1 MCSFFIYY
9 YEDYKEGG
17 EFMGLLDRFRKPTE
31 NLKESQNNVQNYEIG
46 GLEAYNFVRGLRLI
60 ASDTYNNDY
69 LLDRMMDDS
78 IISAAIDMYIDDAL
92 QVDPQKKEIF
102 WVEVDNTDDKLE
114 EKLASGLA
122 SELNRFLKSDL
133 RMDQELRNIA
143 RRFIQYGSCVCRL
156 DFIDKLEDDRLTLIN
171 KNKPTFEEFDKTT
184 QDAATKLVEAVTELF
199 ENTVSDNAT
208 EALTDLKQ
216 DTCTNYEDIHFS
228 ETKAKILECV
238 KERADKKLLKE
249 STTNGVLKE
258 DILRDENIRRLIKG
272 RWSAEVIGQGTNIW
286 ELRAKGKTLA
296 YMDVKRPNFLLDPVN
311 LVSFSNNTGKYQVN
325 FEVGPYNDDLA
336 SKQYYT
342 LRRGESYLDNART
355 AWQVL
360 SALEDILMLTRMTRS
375 VLYRIFSVEVGSK
388 GDTETARILNQL
400 KNRIKFE
407 ETINVKEKVYNSD
420 LRQVPL
426 GDSIFIPT
434 RNGIG
439 NIDIKTVG
447 GDVNLHDAIDLDYF
461 KDKLFAALRIPKAF
475 LGFSD
480 EGTGGMINT
489 SLTRMD
495 IRYARTIR
503 GIQSILAE
511 GLKDLCLTYLRLT
524 RPESTL
530 EELPD
535 FKIVFTSINTEEDA
549 QRNES
554 KKVQIE
560 TLDKILETFEN
571 LGVSVP
577 DVTELRDELIK
588 EYIGSNYLEII
599 KEAEKNGPVGPA
611 IEPNEEGPSF
621 SGGSDFG
628 PSFDSE
634 IDSFGGPVESDIEEP
649 TDEEPMEELGVG
661 DEDFEPAQDKEAPSG
676 LRREL
681 NTEA

>member
-1 MCSFFIYY
+1 
-9 YEDYKEGG
+9 
-17 EFMGLLDRFRKPTE
+17 MGLFDRRKRSKK
-31 NLKESQNNVQNYEIG
+31 NLTESQNNVQNYEIG

-69 LLDRMMDDS
+69 LLDRMMDDA
-78 IISAAIDMYIDDAL
+78 IISAAVDMYIDDAL

-143 RRFIQYGSCVCRL
+143 RRYIQYGSCVCRL
-156 DFIDKLEDDRLTLIN
+156 DFIDKLEDDRLKLIN
-171 KNKPTFEEFDKTT
+171 KNKPTFDESAETDSKLLRIVESVNDIFSDKAFD
-184 QDAATKLVEAVTELF
+184 D
-199 ENTVSDNAT
+199 AT
-208 EALTDLKQ
+208 EALSELKFSHSI
-216 DTCTNYEDIHFS
+216 DYEDIS
-228 ETKAKILECV
+228 YDETKNKILEHIKTNMN
-238 KERADKKLLKE
+238 KELLKE
-249 STTNGVLKE
+249 SVNSKGVLKE
-258 DILRDENIRRLIKG
+258 EVLKNDNIRRLIKG
-272 RWSAEVIGQGTNIW
+272 RWSVEIIGQGTNIW

-296 YMDVKRPNFLLDPVN
+296 YMDVKKPNFLLDPVN

-325 FEVGPYNDDLA
+325 FEVGPYNEDL
-336 SKQYYT
+336 SNKEYFT
-342 LRRGESYLDNART
+342 LRRGESYLDNARV

-388 GDTETARILNQL
+388 GDTETAKILNQL

-407 ETINVKEKVYNSD
+407 ETINVKEKIYNSE

-447 GDVNLHDAIDLDYF
+447 GDVNLKDAIDLDYF

-503 GIQSILAE
+503 GIQSTLAE

-524 RPESTL
+524 RPESSL

-560 TLDKILETFEN
+560 TLDKIIETFTN
-571 LGVSVP
+571 LGIDISSYT
-577 DVTELRDELIK
+577 DLRNELIK

-599 KEAEKNGPVGPA
+599 KDIEKNSLILPKAP
-611 IEPNEEGPSF
+611 EEDKPD
-621 SGGSDFG
+621 SDFG
-628 PSFDSE
+628 GSGFSSGL
-634 IDSFGGPVESDIEEP
+634 DSFGGNSFENDVEEP
-649 TDEEPMEELGVG
+649 AEDETTEDEDQESELGAG
-661 DEDFEPAQDKEAPSG
+661 DEDFEPAENKEAPSG
-676 LRREL
+676 LKREL

>member
-1 MCSFFIYY
+1 
-9 YEDYKEGG
+9 
-17 EFMGLLDRFRKPTE
+17 MGLFNRKKTE
-31 NLKESQNNVQNYEIG
+31 VQQPLNESGNGNVHNYQVG

-69 LLDRMMDDS
+69 LLDRMMDDAT
-78 IISAAIDMYIDDAL
+78 ISAAVDMYIDDAL
-92 QVDPQKKEIF
+92 QVDPQRKEIF

-114 EKLASGLA
+114 ENLAKGLTD
-122 SELNRFLKSDL
+122 ELNRFLKTDL
-133 RMDQELRNIA
+133 RMDKELRTIA
-143 RRFIQYGSCVCRL
+143 RRYIQYGSCICRL
-156 DFIDKLEDDRLTLIN
+156 DFIDKLEDDRLALID
-171 KNKPTFEEFDKTT
+171 KNKKIFDSVDEDTR
-184 QDAATKLVEAVTELF
+184 QSRLVEAVQDIF
-199 ENTVSDNAT
+199 SDATHLDVT
-208 EALTDLKQ
+208 EALTDLKKEHN
-216 DTCTNYEDIHFS
+216 TEYEDIHFA
-228 ETKAKILECV
+228 ETKTKILEAV
-238 KERADKKLLKE
+238 KSKLDKKTLNE
-249 STTNGVLKE
+249 SLSRKGVLKE
-258 DILRDENIRRLIKG
+258 EILGNDNIRRLIRG
-272 RWSAEVIGQGTNIW
+272 RWSAEIIGQGTNIW

-296 YMDVKRPNFLLDPVN
+296 YMDVRKPNFLLDPFN

-325 FEVGPYNDDLA
+325 FEVGPYNESDA
-336 SKQYYT
+336 NKEYYT

-388 GDTETARILNQL
+388 GDTETAKILNQL
-400 KNRIKFE
+400 KNRIKFD

-420 LRQVPL
+420 LRQIPL

-447 GDVNLHDAIDLDYF
+447 GDVNLKDAIDLDYF

-503 GIQSILAE
+503 GIQTVLGE

-524 RPESTL
+524 RPETTL

-535 FKIVFTSINTEEDA
+535 FKIVFTSINTEEDT
-549 QRNES
+549 QRNETR
-554 KKVQIE
+554 KVQVE
-560 TLDKILETFEN
+560 TLDKVLETFEN

-577 DVTELRDELIK
+577 DIPELRNELIK
-588 EYIGSNYLEII
+588 EYIGSDYLEII
-599 KEAEKNGPVGPA
+599 KKAEK
-611 IEPNEEGPSF
+611 EGIGLNPLPSDDKPGF
-621 SGGSDFG
+621 GGGSDFG
-628 PSFDSE
+628 GPSFDGP
-634 IDSFGGPVESDIEEP
+634 SFGDDFGDENFESDLEEPKEEVEEP
-649 TDEEPMEELGVG
+649 TEELGAG
-661 DEDFEPAQDKEAPSG
+661 DEDFEPATDKEAPSG
-676 LRREL
+676 LTREL
-681 NTEA
+681 RTDV

>member
-1 MCSFFIYY
+1 
-9 YEDYKEGG
+9 
-17 EFMGLLDRFRKPTE
+17 MGLFDRFRKPTE
-31 NLKESQNNVQNYEIG
+31 NLNESQNNVQNYEIG

-171 KNKPTFEEFDKTT
+171 KNKPTFEESDKST
-184 QDAATKLVEAVTELF
+184 QDIASKLVESVTELF
-199 ENTVSDNAT
+199 ENAKSDNAT
-208 EALTDLKQ
+208 EALTELKQ
-216 DTCTNYEDIHFS
+216 ENSVAYEDIHFS

-238 KERADKKLLKE
+238 RESADKKLLKE
-249 STTNGVLKE
+249 STNTRGILNE

-388 GDTETARILNQL
+388 GDTETTRILNQL

-447 GDVNLHDAIDLDYF
+447 GDVNLKDAIDLDYF

-599 KEAEKNGPVGPA
+599 KEAEKNMPITPMPD
-611 IEPNEEGPSF
+611 EPGKEGPSF
-621 SGGSDFG
+621 GGGGSSFS
-628 PSFDSE
+628 PSFDDG
-634 IDSFGGPVESDIEEP
+634 IDSFGGPVESDIEEEP
-649 TDEEPMEELGVG
+649 TVEDEDVPMEDLGAG

>member
-1 MCSFFIYY
+1 
-9 YEDYKEGG
+9 
-17 EFMGLLDRFRKPTE
+17 MGLFDRFRKPTE
-31 NLKESQNNVQNYEIG
+31 NLNESQNNVQNYEIG

-171 KNKPTFEEFDKTT
+171 KNKPTFEESDKST
-184 QDAATKLVEAVTELF
+184 QDKVSRLVESVAELF

-228 ETKAKILECV
+228 ETRAKILECV
-238 KERADKKLLKE
+238 KSSADKKLLKE
-249 STTNGVLKE
+249 STINGVLKE

-599 KEAEKNGPVGPA
+599 KEAEKNMSVAPMPD
-611 IEPNEEGPSF
+611 EPGKEGPGF
-621 SGGSDFG
+621 SGGGSSFS
-628 PSFDSE
+628 PSFDDG
-634 IDSFGGPVESDIEEP
+634 IDSFGDGPLESDVEEEP
-649 TDEEPMEELGVG
+649 TAEDEEAPMEDLGTG

>member
-1 MCSFFIYY
+1 
-9 YEDYKEGG
+9 
-17 EFMGLLDRFRKPTE
+17 MGLFDRFRKPTE
-31 NLKESQNNVQNYEIG
+31 NLNESQNNVQNYEIG

-171 KNKPTFEEFDKTT
+171 KNKPTFEESDKST

-199 ENTVSDNAT
+199 ENAKSDNAT
-208 EALTDLKQ
+208 EALTELKQ
-216 DTCTNYEDIHFS
+216 ENSVAYEDIHFS

-238 KERADKKLLKE
+238 RESADKKLLKE
-249 STTNGVLKE
+249 STNTKGILNE

-388 GDTETARILNQL
+388 GDTETTRILNQL

-447 GDVNLHDAIDLDYF
+447 GDVNLKDAIDLDYF

-571 LGVSVP
+571 LGVSVA
-577 DVTELRDELIK
+577 DVTTLRDELIK

-599 KEAEKNGPVGPA
+599 KEAEKTMSVAPMPD
-611 IEPNEEGPSF
+611 EPGKEGPSF
-621 SGGSDFG
+621 GGGGSSFS
-628 PSFDSE
+628 PSFDDG
-634 IDSFGGPVESDIEEP
+634 IDSFGGPAESDIEEEP
-649 TDEEPMEELGVG
+649 TEDEEVPMEDLGAG
-661 DEDFEPAQDKEAPSG
+661 DEDFEPATDKEAPSG

>member
-1 MCSFFIYY
+1 
-9 YEDYKEGG
+9 
-17 EFMGLLDRFRKPTE
+17 MGLFDRRKRPKE
-31 NLKESQNNVQNYEIG
+31 NLVESQNNVQNYEIG

-69 LLDRMMDDS
+69 LLDRMMDDA
-78 IISAAIDMYIDDAL
+78 IISAAVDMYIDDAL

-143 RRFIQYGSCVCRL
+143 RRYIQYGSCVCRL
-156 DFIDKLEDDRLTLIN
+156 DFIDKLEDDRLKLIN
-171 KNKPTFEEFDKTT
+171 KNKPTFDESVETDS
-184 QDAATKLVEAVTELF
+184 KLVRIVESVNDIF
-199 ENTVSDNAT
+199 SDKVSDNAT
-208 EALTDLKQ
+208 EALSELKFSHSI
-216 DTCTNYEDIHFS
+216 DYEDIS
-228 ETKAKILECV
+228 YDETKNKILENIKTSMN
-238 KERADKKLLKE
+238 KELLKE
-249 STTNGVLKE
+249 SVNSKGVLREEVLKN
-258 DILRDENIRRLIKG
+258 DNIRRLIKG
-272 RWSAEVIGQGTNIW
+272 RWSVEIIGQGTNIW
-286 ELRAKGKTLA
+286 ELRGKGKPLA
-296 YMDVKRPNFLLDPVN
+296 YMDVKKPNFLLDPVN

-325 FEVGPYNDDLA
+325 FEVGPYNEDL
-336 SKQYYT
+336 SNKEYFT
-342 LRRGESYLDNART
+342 LRRGESYLDNARV

-388 GDTETARILNQL
+388 GDAETARILNQL

-407 ETINVKEKVYNSD
+407 ETINVKEKVYNSE

-447 GDVNLHDAIDLDYF
+447 GDVNLKDAIDLDYF

-503 GIQSILAE
+503 GIQSTLAE

-560 TLDKILETFEN
+560 TLDKIIETFTN
-571 LGVSVP
+571 LGIDIPSYT
-577 DVTELRDELIK
+577 DLRNELIK

-599 KEAEKNGPVGPA
+599 KEIEKDSLILPKAPEEDKPGPD
-611 IEPNEEGPSF
+611 F
-621 SGGSDFG
+621 GGSNFNSDL
-628 PSFDSE
+628 
-634 IDSFGGPVESDIEEP
+634 DSFGGNPFESDVEEP
-649 TDEEPMEELGVG
+649 AEDETTEDEDQSNELGVG
-661 DEDFEPAQDKEAPSG
+661 DEDFEPAENKEAPSS
-676 LRREL
+676 LKKEL

>member
-1 MCSFFIYY
+1 
-9 YEDYKEGG
+9 
-17 EFMGLLDRFRKPTE
+17 MGLFDRYRKHTE
-31 NLKESQNNVQNYEIG
+31 NLNESQNNVQNYEIG
-46 GLEAYNFVRGLRLI
+46 GLEACNFVRGLRLI

-171 KNKPTFEEFDKTT
+171 KNKPTFEESEDFE
-184 QDAATKLVEAVTELF
+184 QNVAARLVESVSELF
-199 ENTVSDNAT
+199 DSAKSDNAT

-216 DTCTNYEDIHFS
+216 EHCTDYEDIHFA
-228 ETKAKILECV
+228 ETKQKILECIKNSV
-238 KERADKKLLKE
+238 DKKLLKE
-249 STTNGVLKE
+249 SIDTKGILKE
-258 DILRDENIRRLIKG
+258 DILRDESVRRLIRG

-447 GDVNLHDAIDLDYF
+447 GDVNLKDAIDLDYF

-571 LGVSVP
+571 LGI
-577 DVTELRDELIK
+577 DVANTTELRNALIK
-588 EYIGSNYLEII
+588 EYIGSDYLEII
-599 KEAEKNGPVGPA
+599 KKAESEGTLVQATDNDKDFGGG
-611 IEPNEEGPSF
+611 GPSLE
-621 SGGSDFG
+621 D
-628 PSFDSE
+628 D
-634 IDSFGGPVESDIEEP
+634 FGGPTLGGFESDLG
-649 TDEEPMEELGVG
+649 DEELGTEENNEEETNELGAG
-661 DEDFEPAQDKEAPSG
+661 DTDFEEPETREAPSS
-676 LRREL
+676 LTREL

>member
-1 MCSFFIYY
+1 
-9 YEDYKEGG
+9 
-17 EFMGLLDRFRKPTE
+17 MGLFDRYRKPTE
-31 NLKESQNNVQNYEIG
+31 NLNESQNNVQNYEIG

-171 KNKPTFEEFDKTT
+171 KNKPTFEESDKST
-184 QDAATKLVEAVTELF
+184 QDIASMLVESVNELF
-199 ENTVSDNAT
+199 NNAKSDNAT
-208 EALTDLKQ
+208 EALTNLKQ
-216 DTCTNYEDIHFS
+216 EHCIDYEDIHFS

-238 KERADKKLLKE
+238 KNNADKRLLKE
-249 STTNGVLKE
+249 STDVKGILNE
-258 DILRDENIRRLIKG
+258 DVLRDENIRRLIRG

-407 ETINVKEKVYNSD
+407 ETISVKEKIYNSD

-447 GDVNLHDAIDLDYF
+447 GDVNLKDAIDLDYF

-535 FKIVFTSINTEEDA
+535 FKIVFTSINTEEDS

-571 LGVSVP
+571 LGVSVA
-577 DVTELRDELIK
+577 DVTGLRDALIK

-599 KEAEKNGPVGPA
+599 KEAEKTMNIAPMPDELGK
-611 IEPNEEGPSF
+611 EGPSF
-621 SGGSDFG
+621 GGSDFS
-628 PSFDSE
+628 PSFDDE
-634 IDSFGGPVESDIEEP
+634 IDSFGDGPLESDIEEEP
-649 TDEEPMEELGVG
+649 TEDEEEPMEELGAG